1 MGPRRAQSTDRKDT
15 PPEASATAALRYA
28 GFGFLLGFL
37 LCAVLAGALV
47 WLLRRPTP
55 PPIVLHPPPTP
66 APTET
71 PVPTATPGPLVVF
84 VSGGVHSPGHV

>member
-1 MGPRRAQSTDRKDT
+1 MGPRPAQSTDRKDT

-47 WLLRRPTP
+47 WLLRRPDA
-55 PPIVLHPPPTP
+55 
-66 APTET
+66 APDR
-71 PVPTATPGPLVVF
+71 AASAANAGPYGDAGSDCYARSAGRF
-84 VSGGVHSPGHV
+84 RERRRA